1 MSTNCESCGY
11 RDNEVKAGS
20 AVSEKGK
27 KIILKVVD
35 QEDLRRDILK
45 VSRNLSPSPRID
57 VCNLPRVKP
66 AG

>member
-27 KIILKVVD
+27 KITLKVVD

-45 VSRNLSPSPRID
+45 VSSNLSPSPQCEWTS
-57 VCNLPRVKP
+57 VTFLE
-66 AG
+66 